1 MRIFHLV
8 RHRKIPV
15 KHKLRIQLTIAVS
28 ILAISILAL
37 LGIFVRFYLF
47 DKKKRGLERRKATL
61 FDKMFVVENFIKE
74 VQEKKQENSLITS
87 RELINDSRAC
97 ARTDLLSN
105 ENPSKQLTGD
115 TRKKES
121 IAENN
126 IILQN
131 YEAV

>member
-47 DKKKRGLERRKATL
+47 DKKKR
-61 FDKMFVVENFIKE
+61 ENFIKE
-74 VQEKKQENSLITS
+74 VQEKKQESSLITS